1 MGLSTAVCTDVNR
14 VSARGEAP
22 RPVRGGAGRGAGS
35 RGEGHPGPRAF
46 WRDHQ
51 PLICPPCHDRG
62 LLVGHGCAIVED
74 RWASVSRKWRETWTG
89 LERKR
94 GVMATTT
101 MRISLRAHDVLQELA
116 ETSGSSMQAVLEQAI
131 ERYRRQQLLEA
142 TNAAYAALR
151 AAPAAWAHLEQDR
164 QAWEQIRATDVET
177 RRNGLKL

>member
-1 MGLSTAVCTDVNR
+1 
-14 VSARGEAP
+14 
-22 RPVRGGAGRGAGS
+22 
-35 RGEGHPGPRAF
+35 
-46 WRDHQ
+46 
-51 PLICPPCHDRG
+51 
-62 LLVGHGCAIVED
+62 
-74 RWASVSRKWRETWTG
+74 
-89 LERKR
+89 
-94 GVMATTT
+94 MATTT